1 MMSKTMVK
9 IICII
14 MAALMVLS
22 VGAVVLQVIAADESA
37 VAAEEV
43 ITADA
48 QYSIEDYVIDEASE

>member
-22 VGAVVLQVIAADESA
+22 VGAVVLQVIALDGEAANVEEVVAVDTQDAAEYVISESA
-37 VAAEEV
+37 E
-43 ITADA
+43 
-48 QYSIEDYVIDEASE
+48 